1 MPAPLRITLTPEESE
16 MLRELRLATTVPQRT
31 RDRAHLLR
39 LNAQGWNTPELA
51 EMFEIHPHTVR
62 TTIKRWE
69 ERGLC
74 GLFEAPG
81 RGAKPRW
88 TEEDMACVETWI
100 KEDPRTYNTV
110 QLARK
115 LKEERQVDLSSAR
128 LRELLQKKTT
138 DGNGP
143 VTVTGRSK
151 TPSNGQRNRQTL
163 TC

>member
-1 MPAPLRITLTPEESE
+1 MPAPLRVILTVEESE

-51 EMFEIHPHTVR
+51 DMFEIHPHTVR
-62 TTIKRWE
+62 TTIKRWKD
-69 ERGLC
+69 RGLS

-88 TEEDMACVETWI
+88 TEADMACVEQWVQD
-100 KEDPRTYNTV
+100 DPRTYNSS

-115 LKEERQVDLSSAR
+115 LKEERRVNLSSTR
-128 LRELLQKKTT
+128 LRELLQKKLPLET
-138 DGNGP
+138 DASKSP
-143 VTVTGRSK
+143 KEARSAE
-151 TPSNGQRNRQTL
+151 TSDEASRT
-163 TC
+163 

>member
-1 MPAPLRITLTPEESE
+1 MPAPIRVILSTEEFE

-51 EMFEIHPHTVR
+51 ELFEIHPHTVR

-69 ERGLC
+69 GRGLS
-74 GLFEAPG
+74 GLFEALG

-88 TEEDMACVETWI
+88 TEADMACVERWV
-100 KEDPRTYNTV
+100 KEDSRTYNSS

-115 LKEERQVDLSSAR
+115 LKEERRVDLSSTR
-128 LRELLQKKTT
+128 LRELLQKKLSLET
-138 DGNGP
+138 DA
-143 VTVTGRSK
+143 SK
-151 TPSNGQRNRQTL
+151 SLKKAGFAQTSDE
-163 TC
+163 TSGT

>member
-1 MPAPLRITLTPEESE
+1 MPAPLRVVLTPEESE
-16 MLRELRLATTVPQRT
+16 MLRELRVATTVPQRT

-51 EMFEIHPHTVR
+51 EMFEVHPHTVR

-69 ERGLC
+69 ERGLS

-100 KEDPRTYNTV
+100 KEDCRTYNTV

-115 LKEERQVDLSSAR
+115 LKEERQVDLSSTR

-138 DGNGP
+138 DGNEP
-143 VTVTGRSK
+143 VTVTERSK
-151 TPSNGQRNRQTL
+151 TP
-163 TC
+163 

>member
-1 MPAPLRITLTPEESE
+1 MPAPLRVILTVEESE

-51 EMFEIHPHTVR
+51 DMFEIHPHTVR
-62 TTIKRWE
+62 TTIKRWKD
-69 ERGLC
+69 RGLS

-88 TEEDMACVETWI
+88 TEEDMACVEGWV
-100 KEDPRTYNTV
+100 KDDPRTYNSS

-115 LKEERQVDLSSAR
+115 LKEERQVDLSSTR

-138 DGNGP
+138 CGNGRVR
-143 VTVTGRSK
+143 VTEKSK
-151 TPSNGQRNRQTL
+151 IRLNER
-163 TC
+163 

>member
-1 MPAPLRITLTPEESE
+1 MPAPLRIILTPEESE
-16 MLRELRLATTVPQRT
+16 MLRDLRLATTVPQRT

-128 LRELLQKKTT
+128 LRELLQKKLPMEADPSQSPEEARPPQT
-138 DGNGP
+138 GNE
-143 VTVTGRSK
+143 TGR
-151 TPSNGQRNRQTL
+151 P
-163 TC
+163 